1 MRGAIHRIGEELHR
15 VEGGEVLTHPLQDT
29 VAVDDEKW
37 SSRWAELPEITR
49 PRVAHVLHSDSSGG
63 GPVSVS
69 RMLKYFHKTQD
80 QVMLAGGHGRI
91 YATCQELG
99 IPFYE
104 IPLETKRK
112 ALLLGFW
119 KLVWQLRRVRPD
131 VLVVHGQ
138 WAGPLGAMAGRLAQ
152 VPKIIYVA
160 RWPSFYTSWDLFRV
174 VRNHL
179 SERVPC
185 RLADWTVTLCESSRY
200 QYFIRRH
207 VDEDRL
213 LTIPNSISVEDRP
226 TAEQVANFRKQWN
239 WRDEH
244 CNVVSV
250 GRLSDQKRVMWLVR
264 AWPEVIRRCPQ
275 ARLWIVGDGG
285 RRAFLQNLARELEIE
300 ASCVFTGE
308 LPMGMV
314 AIASSDVV
322 AMTSVYEGMSNI
334 VMESFLCGKP
344 IVASDVDG
352 IRDTIERDVDGFL
365 VRPGDIQSFA
375 DRLIQLIEDPT
386 LRRKMGVAGR
396 KSIQR
401 YDVPLVMREYEK
413 LFGAALAK
421 A

>member
-1 MRGAIHRIGEELHR
+1 
-15 VEGGEVLTHPLQDT
+15 
-29 VAVDDEKW
+29 
-37 SSRWAELPEITR
+37 
-49 PRVAHVLHSDSSGG
+49 
-63 GPVSVS
+63 
-69 RMLKYFHKTQD
+69 
-80 QVMLAGGHGRI
+80 MLAGSHGRI

-104 IPLETKRK
+104 VPLETKKK

-119 KLVWQLRRVRPD
+119 KLVWQLRQLRPD

-138 WAGPLGAMAGRLAQ
+138 WAGPLGALAGRLAR

-185 RLADWTVTLCESSRY
+185 WLADWTVTLSESNRY

-207 VDEDRL
+207 VEEDRL
-213 LTIPNSISVEDRP
+213 LMIPNAISAEERP
-226 TAEQVANFRKQWN
+226 TAEQVASFRKRWN

-250 GRLSDQKRVMWLVR
+250 GRLTDQKRVMWLIQ
-264 AWPEVIRRCPQ
+264 AWPEVMRRCPQ
-275 ARLWIVGDGG
+275 ARLWIVGDGP
-285 RRAFLQNLARELEIE
+285 RRAFLENLARELGIE
-300 ASCVFTGE
+300 ASCGFMGE
-308 LPMGMV
+308 LPTGMV
-314 AIASSDVV
+314 PIASADVV

-334 VMESFLCGKP
+334 VMESLLCGKP

-352 IRDTIERDVDGFL
+352 VRDTIERNVDGFL
-365 VRPGDIQSFA
+365 VRPGDIQTFA
-375 DRLIQLIEDPT
+375 DRLIQLIEDPA
-386 LRRKMGVAGR
+386 LCRKMGAAGR

-401 YDVPLVMREYEK
+401 YDVPRVMREYEK
-413 LFGAALAK
+413 LFDVAMAK